1 MLVVLRQLV
10 MSERFS
16 VAGTGHRGSANTS
29 NEVRHIMQVGTQAQ
43 PLRTVALVSSDLAAC
58 LLKVHY
64 ATRWMNTRFPPYL
77 VDGGET
83 SFQMNPVCWEAANP
97 RQRRLITGDA
107 GGADTAQDR
116 RGRRRFI

>member
-1 MLVVLRQLV
+1 
-10 MSERFS
+10 
-16 VAGTGHRGSANTS
+16 
-29 NEVRHIMQVGTQAQ
+29 MQVSTQAQ
-43 PLRTVALVSSDLAAC
+43 PLLALVSSDLAAWLC
-58 LLKVHY
+58 LKVHY